1 MDDQEP
7 SCSVDHEQR
16 ALRSPL
22 QPLTRRPSCPWTQTG
37 VSAPAS
43 TKVEMSALPLETHR
57 PFGAGD
63 ASRFAGQAARGT
75 REEGRRADRLRW
87 QPWLGRSAHHP
98 FRTAR
103 PQTSG
108 RSSRRASTPQAFRPT
123 PTSRALSFRGKR
135 HAQSRSPALIA
146 RRQRRCWRRPLSS
159 PTGSR
164 ACPMAQRSAMKLYAS
179 AARSCSLS
187 APS

>member
-1 MDDQEP
+1 M
-7 SCSVDHEQR
+7 DHEQR

-22 QPLTRRPSCPWTQTG
+22 QPLTRWPSSPLDPRP
-37 VSAPAS
+37 VFR
-43 TKVEMSALPLETHR
+43 HR
-57 PFGAGD
+57 LRPKWRCRLSLWKPIDPFSAGD
-63 ASRFAGQAARGT
+63 ASRSAGQTARGT

-103 PQTSG
+103 PQTCG
-108 RSSRRASTPQAFRPT
+108 RSSRRASTPPAFRPT
-123 PTSRALSFRGKR
+123 PTSRALSFQGKR
-135 HAQSRSPALIA
+135 RAQRRSPALIA
-146 RRQRRCWRRPLSS
+146 RRQRRCWRRPLSL

-164 ACPMAQRSAMKLYAS
+164 PCPMAQQSATNLCAP
-179 AARSCSLS
+179 AARSFCSS